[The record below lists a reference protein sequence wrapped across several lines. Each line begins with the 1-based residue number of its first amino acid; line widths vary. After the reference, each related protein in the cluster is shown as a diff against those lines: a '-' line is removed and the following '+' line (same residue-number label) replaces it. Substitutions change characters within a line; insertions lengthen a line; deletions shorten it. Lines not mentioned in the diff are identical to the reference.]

1 MRRRCVVSCVVLRC
15 DVHDASLSTAAPA
28 PGGLRRGRDGGAA
41 RAVCIGGRTR
51 RKMRRRCVEARRC
64 DTTNFYV
71 TTNFGAF
78 PHGRRCTRTLDTA
91 APPRAAHRVSFPID
105 LLYDDSNSIT
115 RLRAHI
121 ACAVLRPARRARSP
135 RVLAAFVRLRALCAP
150 PAPQPHAC
158 RLPGVPDERRHRS
171 FSLTTYKS
179 ASWSSSSGWND
190 RDFRPFPLRPP

>member
-1 MRRRCVVSCVVLRC
+1 MRRVMCRVAMRY
-15 DVHDASLSTAAPA
+15 SLSTPRARPWW
-28 PGGLRRGRDGGAA
+28 LRRPDGC
-41 RAVCIGGRTR
+41 RTCSVIGGRTR

-64 DTTNFYV
+64 DTTNLRYDKLWGV
-71 TTNFGAF
+71 STRTT
-78 PHGRRCTRTLDTA
+78 RCTRTLDTA

-179 ASWSSSSGWND
+179 ASWSSSSG
-190 RDFRPFPLRPP
+190 